1 MLTSVAGEEGGC
13 MRLLHCRFNKITR
26 SRVARGAAAALLL
39 AVDDLDGGGRE
50 VERGRGRGEAGA
62 SGRGG
67 GAEEDKRLAPDRRLH
82 IEEAPNAEPVKGRRE
97 ARARRGDT
105 DNQ

>member
-1 MLTSVAGEEGGC
+1 MG
-13 MRLLHCRFNKITR
+13 
-26 SRVARGAAAALLL
+26 
-39 AVDDLDGGGRE
+39 
-50 VERGRGRGEAGA
+50 
-62 SGRGG
+62 GRGG
-67 GAEEDKRLAPDRRLH
+67 GAEEDKRLSPDRRLH